1 MKKAHRYTFLCFLS
15 FSAVLAITLAMSGCS
30 MLGIGGAKDIR
41 LSSSPT
47 IPSVAGYVKFKVT
60 KNNNT
65 QITLT
70 VKHLAQPERLTPPAN
85 QYVVWT
91 RAAKYEPAQNM
102 GALIVDK
109 NLNGK
114 LVTITPLRTF
124 ELFITA
130 EVSGQI
136 QQPFGE
142 PLLWTSYSR

>member
-1 MKKAHRYTFLCFLS
+1 MKQAHRYTFLCFLS
-15 FSAVLAITLAMSGCS
+15 FSVVLAVTLAMSGCS
-30 MLGIGGAKDIR
+30 MLGIGEGEAIR
-41 LSSSPT
+41 LSSTPT
-47 IPSVAGYVKFKVT
+47 LPAVAGHVKFSAT
-60 KNNNT
+60 KNDNT

-70 VKHLAQPERLTPPAN
+70 VEHLPQPEKLTPPAN

-102 GALIVDK
+102 GALVVDK

-114 LVTITPLRTF
+114 LVTVTPLRTF

-136 QQPFGE
+136 QQPYGE
-142 PLLWTSYSR
+142 PLLWINYNR

>member
-1 MKKAHRYTFLCFLS
+1 MKQAHRYSFLCFIS
-15 FSAVLAITLAMSGCS
+15 FSAVLAVTLAMSGCS

-41 LSSSPT
+41 LSSSST
-47 IPSVAGYVKFKVT
+47 IPSVAGYVKFNVT
-60 KNNNT
+60 KNDNT

-70 VKHLAQPERLTPPAN
+70 VKHLAQPEKLTPPAS

-102 GALIVDK
+102 GALVVDK

-114 LVTITPLRTF
+114 LETVTPLRTF

-130 EVSGQI
+130 ELSGQI
-136 QQPFGE
+136 QQPYGE
-142 PLLWTSYSR
+142 PLLWINYNR